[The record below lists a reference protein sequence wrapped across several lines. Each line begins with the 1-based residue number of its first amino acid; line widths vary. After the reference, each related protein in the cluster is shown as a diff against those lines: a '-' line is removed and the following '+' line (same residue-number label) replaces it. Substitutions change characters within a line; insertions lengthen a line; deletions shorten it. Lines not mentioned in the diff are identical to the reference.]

1 MNSRRFLNR
10 RAKGIKIGKRLQRR
24 ESVRFPSSSRQKMMK
39 SVTGDINVPGYYKK
53 DVFQTS
59 PRQASHGKRH
69 KNIRNIRALRQT
81 PPVLC
86 ATSPNLGEDK
96 KNLFFKESPTR
107 LGGVGRRPEGVRGIS
122 SFCLKK
128 RSERPVD
135 VIYI

>member
-1 MNSRRFLNR
+1 MSPAIIKKMSSRHHP
-10 RAKGIKIGKRLQRR
+10 GKRA
-24 ESVRFPSSSRQKMMK
+24 
-39 SVTGDINVPGYYKK
+39 TGK
-53 DVFQTS
+53 DT
-59 PRQASHGKRH
+59 
-69 KNIRNIRALRQT
+69 RNIRAVRQT
-81 PPVLC
+81 PPALC

-107 LGGVGRRPEGVRGIS
+107 LGGVGRSPEGVRGIS